1 MPDHY
6 CATIQMWPW
15 HNDDPRTQ
23 AVAHWLTENY
33 GPLQEEDGSELIGN
47 PIVSA
52 DGKLSLEVE
61 EACEGLDEFTE
72 AGSDPTSDP
81 SLVDL
86 LKAAEL
92 TFVARDA
99 GRYGCGSRE
108 ISWRP
113 GLAELRERPLVAGGV
128 PALSQPVAEM
138 LLEVSADDRLRASLR
153 NYFAPIE
160 GYATSER
167 VEEGTVTTE
176 AVVGESDAGAP
187 QVLFASPGAEVLVV
201 PAFLED
207 EHDVYSPEDVLEVVG
222 SIESLN
228 AFAWSDELKA
238 LARDLRKTA
247 RDYAAEA

>member
-6 CATIQMWPW
+6 SATIQIWPW
-15 HNDDPRTQ
+15 HTDDPCTH
-23 AVAHWLTENY
+23 AVAKRLTENY
-33 GPLQEEDGSELIGN
+33 GPLQEEDGAELLGG
-47 PIVSA
+47 PIVSV
-52 DGKLSLEVE
+52 DGKLSLEIE
-61 EACEGLDEFTE
+61 EAREGVDEFTE
-72 AGSDPTSDP
+72 GGADPSTEP

-99 GRYGCGSRE
+99 EKYGCGSRE

-113 GLAELRERPLVAGGV
+113 GLAELRERPLVAGRA

-138 LLEVSADDRLRASLR
+138 LLEVSSDDRLRASLR
-153 NYFAPIE
+153 NYFAPID
-160 GYATSER
+160 GYATSE
-167 VEEGTVTTE
+167 EFGESKATTE
-176 AVVGESDAGAP
+176 AVVSESDSGAP
-187 QVLFASPGAEVLVV
+187 QVLFASPGAEVLVI

-207 EHDVYSPEDVLEVVG
+207 EHDVYGPQDVLDVVATL
-222 SIESLN
+222 ESLS

-247 RDYAAEA
+247 RNYAAEA

>member
-1 MPDHY
+1 
-6 CATIQMWPW
+6 
-15 HNDDPRTQ
+15 
-23 AVAHWLTENY
+23 V
-33 GPLQEEDGSELIGN
+33 
-47 PIVSA
+47 
-52 DGKLSLEVE
+52 
-61 EACEGLDEFTE
+61 DEFTE
-72 AGSDPTSDP
+72 AGSDPTADP

-86 LKAAEL
+86 LKAADL

-113 GLAELRERPLVAGGV
+113 GLAELRQRPLVGGGV
-128 PALSQPVAEM
+128 PGLSQPVAEM
-138 LLEVSADDRLRASLR
+138 LLEVSSDDRLRASLQ

-160 GYATSER
+160 GYVTSAR
-167 VEEGTVTTE
+167 DGEGRITTE
-176 AVVGESDAGAP
+176 AVVGESDSGAP
-187 QVLFASPGAEVLVV
+187 QVLFASTGAEVLVV

-222 SIESLN
+222 AIESLN